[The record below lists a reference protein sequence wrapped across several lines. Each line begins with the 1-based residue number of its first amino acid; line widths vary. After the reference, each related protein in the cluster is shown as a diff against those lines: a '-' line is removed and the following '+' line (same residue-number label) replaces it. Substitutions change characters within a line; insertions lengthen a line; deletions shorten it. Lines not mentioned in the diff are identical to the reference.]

1 MIYCLIPAKSYL
13 ESKSRLAP
21 LLSSEQR
28 AILGR
33 WLLLHTIH
41 LAKAV
46 IEDVVVVSRDRALLA
61 DAKAQGAWG
70 LLETTPG
77 LNPALTQ
84 GSRFVQARGAD
95 GLLVLPTDLPRL
107 TIHDLEAILALG
119 VGAGFPQR
127 GPIGKPAPTHQV
139 GTEPTPGTSIEPA
152 PTHRA
157 DAEPTPGTSMKLAP
171 IPALVIAPCRHGT
184 GTNALLLR
192 PPDLIPF
199 AFGPDSFAAH
209 CAAACAAGVEPI
221 IYRADNIAFDLD
233 TPEDWRLGIRD

>member
-1 MIYCLIPAKSYL
+1 MIYCLIPAKPYL
-13 ESKSRLAP
+13 ESKTRLAP
-21 LLSSEQR
+21 LLSAEQR

-33 WLLLHTIH
+33 WLLLRTIR
-41 LAKAV
+41 LVKAV
-46 IEDVVVVSRDRALLA
+46 IKDVVVVSRDRALLA
-61 DAKAQGAWG
+61 DAKAQGVWG

-84 GSRFVQARGAD
+84 GARFAQARGAD

-107 TIHDLEAILALG
+107 TIHDLETMLALG
-119 VGAGFPQR
+119 EGTGL
-127 GPIGKPAPTHQV
+127 KPTPARRV
-139 GTEPTPGTSIEPA
+139 GTEPITGTGVEPA
-152 PTHRA
+152 ITHYT
-157 DAEPTPGTSMKLAP
+157 DTQPTPK
-171 IPALVIAPCRHGT
+171 PALVIAPCRHGT

-192 PPDLIPF
+192 PPDLIRF

-209 CAAACAAGVEPI
+209 CTASRTAGAEPI

>member
-1 MIYCLIPAKSYL
+1 MIYCLIPAKPYF
-13 ESKSRLAP
+13 ESKTRLAP

-33 WLLLHTIH
+33 WLLLRTIR

-46 IEDVVVVSRDRALLA
+46 IEHVVVVSRDRALLA

-84 GSRFVQARGAD
+84 GARFAQARGAE

-107 TIHDLEAILALG
+107 TIHDLETILTLG
-119 VGAGFPQR
+119 VGAGL
-127 GPIGKPAPTHQV
+127 KPAPTRRV
-139 GTEPTPGTSIEPA
+139 GTKPITGTGVEPA
-152 PTHRA
+152 TTHHTDIERASTPT
-157 DAEPTPGTSMKLAP
+157 M
-171 IPALVIAPCRHGT
+171 VIAPCRHRT
-184 GTNALLLR
+184 GTNILLLR
-192 PPDLIPF
+192 PPDLIRF

-209 CAAACAAGVEPI
+209 CTASRTAGAEPI
-221 IYRADNIAFDLD
+221 IYRADNVAFDLD
-233 TPEDWRLGIRD
+233 TPEDWRLGIKD

>member
-1 MIYCLIPAKSYL
+1 MIYCLIPAKPYL
-13 ESKSRLAP
+13 ESKTRLAP
-21 LLSSEQR
+21 LLSAEQR

-33 WLLLHTIH
+33 WLLLRTIR

-70 LLETTPG
+70 LLETVLG

-84 GSRFVQARGAD
+84 GARFAQARGAD
-95 GLLVLPTDLPRL
+95 SLLVLPTDLPRL
-107 TIHDLEAILALG
+107 TTYDLEAILALG
-119 VGAGFPQR
+119 VGAGL
-127 GPIGKPAPTHQV
+127 KTTPTRRV
-139 GTEPTPGTSIEPA
+139 GTEPAASYQAGAELASETGVEPGT
-152 PTHRA
+152 THHT
-157 DAEPTPGTSMKLAP
+157 DTQPTPKPT
-171 IPALVIAPCRHGT
+171 LVIAPCRHGT

-192 PPDLIPF
+192 PPDLIRF
-199 AFGPDSFAAH
+199 AFGPDSFAVH
-209 CAAACAAGVEPI
+209 CTASRTAGAEPI